1 VPTRRLTVSPGA
13 APQVTQP
20 GALMVSVGCR
30 DLRRRLGPMTWT
42 VLEDLALDARP
53 SAGGEFW
60 ARTSA
65 RLIAGHL
72 GIEPS
77 TAAAALRRLRRDGL
91 VTLSREPGP
100 GGRFGP
106 SVYRIATIPGLT
118 IAEQPG
124 PGVDP
129 PRMVTPQPARP
140 VTVEP
145 AVIEPAVLGSEALSP
160 GAAEGSARGRR
171 TKRVPSSEAPTLW
184 DTPSLG

>member
-1 VPTRRLTVSPGA
+1 MTVLPGA
-13 APQVTQP
+13 AQAVTES
-20 GALMVSVGCR
+20 GALVVSVGCR
-30 DLRRRLGPMTWT
+30 DLRRRLGSMTWT

-53 SAGGEFW
+53 SAGGEFR

-72 GIEPS
+72 GIEPG
-77 TAAAALRRLRRDGL
+77 TASAALRRLRHDGL

-100 GGRFGP
+100 AGRFGA

-124 PGVDP
+124 PCVDP
-129 PRMVTPQPARP
+129 PRMVTPRPARP

-145 AVIEPAVLGSEALSP
+145 STGRRDPVQPVTSEEAPSGTRSKPTTKRSPRSEAL
-160 GAAEGSARGRR
+160 
-171 TKRVPSSEAPTLW
+171 TLW
-184 DTPSLG
+184 DAPSVG